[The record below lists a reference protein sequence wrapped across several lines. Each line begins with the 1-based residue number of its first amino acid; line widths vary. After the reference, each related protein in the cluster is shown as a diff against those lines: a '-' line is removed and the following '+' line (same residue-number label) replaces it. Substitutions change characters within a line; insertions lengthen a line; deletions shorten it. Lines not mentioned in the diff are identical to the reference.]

1 MPFIEKEQKTTMHWK
16 GTEMKKQCFRI
27 NSIFVGPIKTKP
39 ILIVVT
45 LITENFYKRSSTTF
59 NPCNF
64 FFIIPDKFRNI
75 NPRCFASAL
84 Q

>member
-1 MPFIEKEQKTTMHWK
+1 MSFIEKEQKTTIHRK
-16 GTEMKKQCFRI
+16 GTEMIKAMFRI
-27 NSIFVGPIKTKP
+27 NSIFIVHIKTKP

-45 LITENFYKRSSTTF
+45 LIIEHFYKRSSTTF

-84 Q
+84 E

>member
-27 NSIFVGPIKTKP
+27 NSIFVVPIKTKP

-45 LITENFYKRSSTTF
+45 LITENFYKV
-59 NPCNF
+59 
-64 FFIIPDKFRNI
+64 
-75 NPRCFASAL
+75 
-84 Q
+84 